1 MSEVVSTRVSTYS
14 RELRERFVTA
24 LRGVSEYQVI
34 KFELCD
40 ESGNWHVGETVETP
54 KITGDTHSQIMAE
67 LESDVIGLIIGKEIS
82 EAIQSIK
89 ESNLTGST
97 KAAVDITL
105 NSVIGKGVRQEF
117 SVATDVT
124 IPITSI
130 ENLPALVTDRVASG
144 FTYFKVKANTEP
156 VADLIAKLQLI
167 NELAPSGSHIRI
179 DANQAWDFE
188 HTAEV
193 LAAISESGLV
203 IDYLEQPTS
212 ARDFAALAKVKV
224 ISAIPIM
231 ADESCFTPADLTEL
245 IALNA
250 MDLVNL
256 KLLKSGG
263 LSVAR
268 EMAKTAA
275 TAGIG
280 VYVGSM
286 MEGDQSLSAAA
297 TFASEI
303 APDLV
308 HDLDASWW
316 AKESHLRYESGRLY
330 L

>member
-1 MSEVVSTRVSTYS
+1 
-14 RELRERFVTA
+14 
-24 LRGVSEYQVI
+24 
-34 KFELCD
+34 
-40 ESGNWHVGETVETP
+40 
-54 KITGDTHSQIMAE
+54 MAE

-97 KAAVDITL
+97 KAAVDIAL
-105 NSVIGKGVRQEF
+105 NSVIGKEVRHEF

-130 ENLPALVTDRVASG
+130 EKLPALVTDRVASG

-193 LAAISESGLV
+193 LAAISERGLV
-203 IDYLEQPTS
+203 IDYLEQPTP

-245 IALNA
+245 IAINA

-268 EMAKTAA
+268 EMAKIAA
-275 TAGIG
+275 GAGIG

-297 TFASEI
+297 TLASEI